1 MSHSETNLENR
12 PIVVLIVWGN
22 TMGILFVYLLKV
34 VSHYD
39 LIILSMAV
47 RDFPKKFDA
56 YELVGGRSIQFFGEF
71 LNFFQGSF

>member
-12 PIVVLIVWGN
+12 PIIVLIVWGN

-47 RDFPKKFDA
+47 RDFPKKIEA
-56 YELVGGRSIQFFGEF
+56 YEWVG
-71 LNFFQGSF
+71 